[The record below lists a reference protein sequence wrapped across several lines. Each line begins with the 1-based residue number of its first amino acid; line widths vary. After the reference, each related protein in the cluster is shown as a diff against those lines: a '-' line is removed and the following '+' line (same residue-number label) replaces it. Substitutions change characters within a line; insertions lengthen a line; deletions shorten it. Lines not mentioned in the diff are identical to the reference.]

1 MRQWRYT
8 PTTLGD
14 LTELDACPMCEGEGV
29 QTEIVWSPGQP
40 VREHEVSCFQC
51 HGAGH
56 VISLMCGR
64 CGQTEL
70 ARPDELARDMR
81 CCGAC
86 GHEAANNL
94 WLNFNYQPS
103 TKVTG

>member
-14 LTELDACPMCEGEGV
+14 LAQLEDCPMCEGCGA
-29 QTEIVWSPGQP
+29 QTEIVWVPGQP
-40 VREHEVSCFQC
+40 VREHEVACFQC
-51 HGAGH
+51 DGTGH
-56 VISLMCGR
+56 IVALMCGR
-64 CGQTEL
+64 CGAEEL
-70 ARPDELARDMR
+70 ARPDELARDTR
-81 CCGAC
+81 CCAKC

-94 WLNFNYQPS
+94 WLNFNYTPT

>member
-51 HGAGH
+51 HGTGH